1 MRERVRGWEPCKVVG
16 QGLHE
21 MAGGLLGRQ
30 AGTGGV
36 QPYNHGKR
44 PFFPRTR
51 EVLLLC
57 LLEVEGAVVQRLV
70 VVLLED
76 LLPRLHH
83 LSLGLRGQ
91 REAGTS
97 RRH

>member
-1 MRERVRGWEPCKVVG
+1 MVRPSHKS
-16 QGLHE
+16 
-21 MAGGLLGRQ
+21 APTTP
-30 AGTGGV
+30 AK
-36 QPYNHGKR
+36 QPTR
-44 PFFPRTR
+44 LTR
-51 EVLLLC
+51 EVLLLR